1 MNQRLLR
8 PERSALARL
17 SYTPIRLSV
26 VGKAQTILIASTEI
40 PGEQTPRYS

>member
-1 MNQRLLR
+1 
-8 PERSALARL
+8 
-17 SYTPIRLSV
+17 LSV